1 MTNNVNQWGENA
13 EKYQAYFADDDRRTS
28 STVVFTRILEI
39 LGDIKGK
46 KILDFGCGQGRF
58 SRAFYDMGG
67 VVTGYDRSKE
77 ELDIALQLSDE
88 RDILYSSE
96 RSVLTSDTY
105 DIVLCFM
112 VLLCNKKKELY
123 QIVKGIYNIA
133 KSPGVCIFVNT
144 NTDTLG
150 ERFKDFYSIAPD
162 DRKDG
167 AQYTTII
174 PTSKGDID
182 IKDYF
187 YTRDFLK
194 QAFVA
199 NGFKVDSEEV
209 IRDQFVLH
217 IARKG

>member
-1 MTNNVNQWGENA
+1 MTNHTNQWDENA

-28 STVVFTRILEI
+28 STVVFPRILEI
-39 LGDIKGK
+39 LGDIRGK

-58 SRAFYDMGG
+58 SRAFYDRGA

-77 ELDIALQLSDE
+77 ELDIAAKLNDR

-96 RSVLTSDTY
+96 RNVLTNDTY

-112 VLLCNKKKELY
+112 VLLCNGKKELCKM
-123 QIVKGIYNIA
+123 VKKIYNIA
-133 KSPGVCIFVNT
+133 KGSGVCIFVNT
-144 NTDTLG
+144 NTATLG
-150 ERFKDFYSIAPD
+150 RRFKDFYSIAPD
-162 DRKDG
+162 NRENG
-167 AQYTTII
+167 AGYTTII
-174 PTSKGDID
+174 PTSEGDII

-194 QAFVA
+194 EVFVA
-199 NGFKVDSEEV
+199 SGFKVVSEEV